1 MDNFTVFP
9 DRLKE
14 VRKRTKMT
22 QKEFAQNI
30 CGCTPAT
37 LSSYE
42 NGANNP
48 SLEVVRTIAKKCKVS
63 LDWLCGLADKEA
75 LDEKI
80 TTYSNLFE
88 ILLKLKKSFP
98 HLMGIDDL
106 RGFEPEVTVG
116 IAAPFVLFNDIV
128 IYEIFK
134 EWKKMSDLLESNII
148 DDEIFD
154 LWVEKT
160 LLKYNKSI
168 DEKNQLPF

>member
-48 SLEVVRTIAKKCKVS
+48 S
-63 LDWLCGLADKEA
+63 
-75 LDEKI
+75 
-80 TTYSNLFE
+80 
-88 ILLKLKKSFP
+88 
-98 HLMGIDDL
+98 
-106 RGFEPEVTVG
+106 
-116 IAAPFVLFNDIV
+116 
-128 IYEIFK
+128 
-134 EWKKMSDLLESNII
+134 
-148 DDEIFD
+148 
-154 LWVEKT
+154 
-160 LLKYNKSI
+160 
-168 DEKNQLPF
+168 